1 MSASERF
8 VSDELY
14 AIARDSVIDE
24 ATRAKLIALCPRVG
38 QLETFKMN
46 AAQVRSTVVVHIV
59 GFRAAT
65 GFQAG
70 RGTQVLFTVD
80 CTKNADGTL
89 ALQGLCEGDNL
100 IIQR

>member
-8 VSDELY
+8 ISDELY

-24 ATRAKLIALCPRVG
+24 TTRAKLIALCPRVG

-46 AAQVRSTVVVHIV
+46 AAPVVVHIV

-80 CTKNADGTL
+80 CAKNADGTL
-89 ALQGLCEGDNL
+89 ALQGLCEDDNL
-100 IIQR
+100 IIEMPT